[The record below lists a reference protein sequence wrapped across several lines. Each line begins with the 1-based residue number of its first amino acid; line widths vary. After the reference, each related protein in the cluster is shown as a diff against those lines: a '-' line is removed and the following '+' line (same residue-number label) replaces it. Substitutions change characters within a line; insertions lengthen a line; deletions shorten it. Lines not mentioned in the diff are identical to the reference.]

1 MLRFENGTFE
11 QTYNEALHSLINEEY
26 LIGGDPQISYE
37 TNSVFQFDYTADAI
51 EVVDNEFVVS
61 YNYDVFI
68 DDYEAI
74 VQKNIDYY
82 TKYFLRNMQLQSVI
96 MRLKN
101 NRSSKQAILSLP
113 KDITN
118 HYPAEMYVSFRI
130 LNDMLHTIA
139 HMRAN
144 NAYGEALVNMH
155 IDCAL
160 ANKVASA
167 LGIRHTTYTHIV
179 DGYHVYHRD
188 LTKVKK
194 VLSQCRHSL
203 MS

>member
-1 MLRFENGTFE
+1 MLYFENGTFE
-11 QTYNEALHSLINEEY
+11 KTYNDALFSLLNEDY
-26 LIGGDPQISYE
+26 LIGGDPQILYE
-37 TNSVFQFDYTADAI
+37 TNSIFQFDYTADAI
-51 EVVDNEFVVS
+51 KVVDNEFVVS
-61 YNYDVFI
+61 YDYSEFM
-68 DDYEAI
+68 DDYETL

-101 NRSSKQAILSLP
+101 NRFSKQAILSLP

-144 NAYGEALVNMH
+144 NAYGETLVNMH

-167 LGIRHTTYTHIV
+167 LGIEHTTYTHVV

-188 LTKVKK
+188 LTKVKNA
-194 VLSQCRHSL
+194 LFQCSNH
-203 MS
+203 